1 MDDFQ
6 QSAKQM
12 RVRGTLMVGATFG
25 IFLTIGNVWSQ
36 FLETAVE
43 AMVPAQESVVITALL
58 YASFATFVSILL
70 LFCLIKVDRYVTSAS
85 KHVNRKN
92 LRIVA
97 EQIPGVRIVD
107 EQQTTKSAQIP
118 SQSAPKIGVTK
129 QGQMRRSKQVSRSS
143 VRTVQ

>member
-43 AMVPAQESVVITALL
+43 AMVPTQESVVITALL

-107 EQQTTKSAQIP
+107 EQTKKSAQLP